1 MGLGRIIC
9 MGPYGAKMDVKE
21 LIDSMKTFRGCLSV
35 PINGGLIELK
45 VKIALI
51 TDYLPFRHPKWS
63 FIKVRLFNLE
73 M

>member
-1 MGLGRIIC
+1 
-9 MGPYGAKMDVKE
+9 MGPYGPKMDVKE

-35 PINGGLIELK
+35 PINGRLIELK

-51 TDYLPFRHPKWS
+51 TDHLPFRHPKWS
-63 FIKVRLFNLE
+63 FRKVRLFKLE